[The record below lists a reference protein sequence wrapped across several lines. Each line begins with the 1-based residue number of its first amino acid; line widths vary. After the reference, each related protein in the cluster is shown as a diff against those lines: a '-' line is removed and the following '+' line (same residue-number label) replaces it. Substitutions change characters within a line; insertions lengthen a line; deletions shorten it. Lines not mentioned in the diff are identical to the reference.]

1 MRDAMAQTE
10 TYVIARLTG
19 ESSPVSGDAVA
30 PLRVLVVDDEDLV
43 RRVIGT
49 LLRRAGF
56 EVDEARDGLEA
67 LACLRTALPD
77 LVLTDLDMP
86 RCTGEELCAAIKR
99 DHATTHIPV
108 LLMTGGQADESRMR
122 AAGCSAVLYKPLP
135 PSLTRWIARSIEDA
149 RKSRG

>member
-1 MRDAMAQTE
+1 MVVAHLA
-10 TYVIARLTG
+10 G
-19 ESSPVSGDAVA
+19 EPSPVYGNAVA

-67 LACLRTALPD
+67 LGCIQAATPD

-86 RCTGEELCAAIKR
+86 RCSGEELCTAIKS

-122 AAGCSAVLYKPLP
+122 AAGCSAILYKPLP
-135 PSLTRWIARSIEDA
+135 PSLTMWIARSIEDA
-149 RKSRG
+149 RKRQG